1 MLAKS
6 KGALA
11 RGAPGL
17 TTDPAPLFLGRSN
30 LLWYWLRRRRSAA
43 SRAGVLDWSKKMVV
57 LTDRERQLLE
67 RLANAGK
74 ATSLVGDD
82 LELANALEADG
93 FVFLVRDSSGRAA
106 AHAVITPKGRRALA
120 GPEPA
125 TKPAK
130 KPLGFLD

>member
-1 MLAKS
+1 
-6 KGALA
+6 
-11 RGAPGL
+11 
-17 TTDPAPLFLGRSN
+17 
-30 LLWYWLRRRRSAA
+30 
-43 SRAGVLDWSKKMVV
+43 V

-93 FVFLVRDSSGRAA
+93 FVFRVRDSSGTAA